1 MFSNVCV
8 FVRPKTHWL
17 IRVHTTVFV
26 AYSTVHTNTLEND
39 VYSSYALLRMR
50 GFRFS
55 HQALDL
61 LFPNGVMFWILFSN
75 FNTCSVEIVYEY
87 VNILQRRI
95 ETRRHLSGRTT
106 KCSCFWPWQTN
117 IKWQSHSK
125 ASTGSQFKASMAI
138 YLIIRII
145 YVSLVDLGEM
155 TDVIVFKSTRCHVS
169 TLIRYVCVPF
179 VFTFNSDFKSMRFRW
194 IRRAY

>member
-1 MFSNVCV
+1 
-8 FVRPKTHWL
+8 
-17 IRVHTTVFV
+17 
-26 AYSTVHTNTLEND
+26 
-39 VYSSYALLRMR
+39 
-50 GFRFS
+50 
-55 HQALDL
+55 
-61 LFPNGVMFWILFSN
+61 MFWILFSN

-169 TLIRYVCVPF
+169 TLIRYVCVSICIHFQQRFQIDAFSVNTPS
-179 VFTFNSDFKSMRFRW
+179 VLVWTEGQNASKCMRFQTKTH
-194 IRRAY
+194 